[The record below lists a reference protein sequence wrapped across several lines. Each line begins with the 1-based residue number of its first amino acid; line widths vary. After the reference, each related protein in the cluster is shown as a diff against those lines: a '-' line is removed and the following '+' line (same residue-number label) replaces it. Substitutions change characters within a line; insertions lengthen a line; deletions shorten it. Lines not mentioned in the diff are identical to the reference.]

1 MTNSSAADEG
11 SRREAGQLPGTAGP
25 DDAAHG
31 KTPDRTQVPRWVWVF
46 TVIGLLIAIFV
57 VILLLAG
64 HGPDQHADTG
74 LPHGVPVAVGA
85 GNGW

>member
-1 MTNSSAADEG
+1 M
-11 SRREAGQLPGTAGP
+11 
-25 DDAAHG
+25 
-31 KTPDRTQVPRWVWVF
+31 
-46 TVIGLLIAIFV
+46 IGLLIAIFV